1 MEAINKSVQDKEKQ
15 NSKTSC
21 SELEVHNPRFYFI
34 SFVMD
39 WYELGKR
46 IGFYN
51 ETVPTSEMMEL
62 RRQVIIALLKNGLLA
77 NAPHLDDVVR
87 GDGYIS
93 ADLDFD
99 LDNLNTEDDSS
110 FIFSKKG
117 TSADA
122 PIELSCD
129 KDLVSRVE
137 ESVVLYLN
145 SSSLYLERYESREI
159 VGREDRKIN
168 GKTLDVIKVHVKYY
182 DIFGKTTSQHLV
194 EWFFKNT
201 LC

>member
-1 MEAINKSVQDKEKQ
+1 MEALNKSIQDKEKH

-21 SELEVHNPRFYFI
+21 SELEVHNPRFYIIFHVI
-34 SFVMD
+34 D
-39 WYELGKR
+39 LYELGKR

-51 ETVPTSEMMEL
+51 EAVPTSKTMEL
-62 RRQVIIALLKNGLLA
+62 RRQVIITLQKNELLA
-77 NAPHLDDVVR
+77 NAPLLDDVVR
-87 GDGYIS
+87 GDGYIG

-99 LDNLNTEDDSS
+99 LDNLKTEDDSS
-110 FIFSKKG
+110 FIISKKG
-117 TSADA
+117 TSADD
-122 PIELSCD
+122 PIILSCD
-129 KDLVSRVE
+129 KELVGKVE
-137 ESVVLYLN
+137 VSIVLYLN

-168 GKTLDVIKVHVKYY
+168 GETLDVIKVHVKYY

-194 EWFFKNT
+194 ECFFKNT